1 MVSQELREILASRE
15 RGGRLD
21 YPVPEERTVQRGQ
34 RVELDPLVNL
44 DHLALLERRVNLVY
58 LDFLAILEDKDQ
70 RDL

>member
-1 MVSQELREILASRE
+1 M
-15 RGGRLD
+15 D
-21 YPVPEERTVQRGQ
+21 YPVPEERTVPRGQ

-44 DHLALLERRVNLVY
+44 GHLALLERRVNLVY